1 MEIPD
6 DLFPGFKEHAGPVL
20 VYVKNGVVERGFPL
34 RKDEFVTS
42 LRSLDEA
49 RKKAGL
55 PPCQDKISYINHGPE
70 QPFLPVAVPRR
81 ETDGAE
87 ATYSKVVLSYTGY
100 HQRWCFRLSVAPR
113 RCDMSKSKTKAEKPS

>member
-6 DLFPGFKEHAGPVL
+6 DLFPGFKEHAVL

-55 PPCQDKISYINHGPE
+55 PPVSQD
-70 QPFLPVAVPRR
+70 
-81 ETDGAE
+81 
-87 ATYSKVVLSYTGY
+87 
-100 HQRWCFRLSVAPR
+100 
-113 RCDMSKSKTKAEKPS
+113 